1 MLYFILGV
9 LFGGGFLLALYLTAR
24 SEYAQQLIRIERIIK
39 EKAILLN
46 FMHSLYN
53 GISHRLSN
61 DTIFQRI
68 IYGSRMTTF
77 GISARFFKYEP
88 KTQELIPSVKEGAF
102 PLLKTKFPRGLSR
115 TEFLSTLN
123 KGETFSIGE
132 GFIGKCARN
141 LKTHILDGDEL
152 SFLIKNSEFK
162 MKVKRLLLCP
172 VVFKDELFGVVA
184 IANPMQPNG
193 FSHEVCALLQ
203 SICEQAG
210 IVLNNVR
217 QLEQLFETQKVQ
229 FDLEVA
235 NHVQMYLLPKI
246 EKMHI
251 DSVEMYIQYKPS
263 QKIGGDL
270 YDTIALDKYRTFVVI
285 GDVSGHGISAALI
298 MAKTLSHLKHF
309 VLLAQHPS
317 VVLKNLNDMLYR
329 TIPEHLFVT
338 MVSAIIDTQ
347 NNTIEVARA
356 GHEYPFLIHNKKIM
370 KLKGSGMA
378 LGLMPR
384 EVFDETVEDIIYSFL
399 PGDTCILFTDG
410 LMESRNFQ
418 GIEFSD
424 SFEQSIFRHIDK
436 PVKSM
441 NESIVQDLQTFLQGS
456 EVSDDLTLITLR
468 HL

>member
-24 SEYAQQLIRIERIIK
+24 SEYAQQLIKTERVIK

-68 IYGSRMTTF
+68 VYGSRMTTF

-88 KTQELIPSVKEGAF
+88 KTQELLPSVKEGAF
-102 PLLKTKFPRGLSR
+102 PLLKTKFPRGLPR
-115 TEFLSTLN
+115 AEFLSLLD
-123 KGETFSIGE
+123 KGETFSIDE
-132 GFIGKCARN
+132 GCIGKCARN
-141 LKTHILDGDEL
+141 LKTHILDEEEL

-162 MKVKRLLLCP
+162 MKIKRLLLCP

-184 IANPMQPNG
+184 IANSMQPNG
-193 FSHEVCALLQ
+193 FSHEVCVLLQ

-229 FDLEVA
+229 FDLDIA
-235 NHVQMYLLPKI
+235 NHVQRYLLPKI
-246 EKMHI
+246 EEMHL
-251 DSVEMYIQYKPS
+251 DSVEMYIQYKPA

-270 YDTIALDKYRTFVVI
+270 YDTISLDKYRTFIII

-309 VLLAQHPS
+309 VSSGQRPS
-317 VVLKNLNDMLYR
+317 MVLKNINNVLYR
-329 TIPEHLFVT
+329 KIPEHLFVT
-338 MVSAIIDTQ
+338 MICAIIDTQ
-347 NNTIEVARA
+347 NNTIEIARA
-356 GHEYPFLIHNKKIM
+356 GHEYPFLIHNKKVM
-370 KLKGSGMA
+370 KLKSSGMA
-378 LGLMPR
+378 LGLMPN
-384 EVFDETVEDIIYSFL
+384 EIFDETVEDIVYSFV
-399 PGDTCILFTDG
+399 LFYTDSLTESKNLQKIDFSDG
-410 LMESRNFQ
+410 L
-418 GIEFSD
+418 
-424 SFEQSIFRHIDK
+424 EQSIFRHVDK
-436 PVKSM
+436 PVKGM
-441 NESIVQDLQTFLQGS
+441 NESIIQDLQTFLQGS
-456 EVSDDLTLITLR
+456 EFSDDLTLITLR